1 MAGKNNFGYAG
12 IGIAMETLIESAV
25 RVTITHS
32 DSEPIASEAATAGAS
47 REEATGAV
55 RPSKPAAPDDRI
67 MGRNPLNARA
77 NHPPR
82 PPDFAG
88 IAGNI
93 GAAAASK
100 MAKWRRFQL
109 LRPRRRGGP
118 DPGLRHRAAN
128 PWRRSRKSARPAAT
142 RPGSQGRS
150 RDRNRSGRRHGC

>member
-1 MAGKNNFGYAG
+1 MAGKNDFGYAG

-32 DSEPIASEAATAGAS
+32 DSEPIASEAATAWAS

-55 RPSKPAAPDDRI
+55 RPSKPAAPGVRI
-67 MGRNPLNARA
+67 MVEFLRCAGES
-77 NHPPR
+77 PPR

-93 GAAAASK
+93 GAGAASK

-109 LRPRRRGGP
+109 
-118 DPGLRHRAAN
+118 
-128 PWRRSRKSARPAAT
+128 
-142 RPGSQGRS
+142 
-150 RDRNRSGRRHGC
+150 